1 MLQIEII
8 YFPDESD
15 SPQVLCSLQ
24 SPHVPHIGEVLLL
37 QSVAGSDDLSPGW
50 EVVDVSYIIQP
61 QLGSIA
67 KVIIYVEPAEPSEE
81 EE

>member
-15 SPQVLCSLQ
+15 TPQVLCSLQ
-24 SPHVPHIGEVLLL
+24 SPHVPRIGEVLLL
-37 QSVAGSDDLSPGW
+37 QSAVDSEDLSPGW

-61 QLGSIA
+61 QMGAVS
-67 KVIIYVEPAEPSEE
+67 KVIIYVEPAEPTEE
-81 EE
+81 ME